1 MGFAQTL
8 SNPNEL
14 LKSLLPD
21 PVTIGSGEL
30 SLEIDV
36 LRIDEKVNQWE
47 TTKYPVE
54 KGLDIT
60 DVRYK
65 LPDFVRLEGTLTD
78 TQLDPRSIGTTLL
91 ATGGGFEFKTWQDKK
106 KLLEEIANSNEIIEI
121 TTRMH
126 YYPSMQI
133 NLLRASQDK
142 DTSGA
147 YVFVLEAEE
156 IRTVTSTSVNVDP
169 SLLPKEIQDEETGT
183 NTDGQ
188 KAARKKSSKPTDSG
202 KKTPKAATKKDI
214 DPLRSLAQSLGFNV

>member
-14 LKSLLPD
+14 LKSLIPD
-21 PVTIGSGEL
+21 AVIIGSGEL
-30 SLEIDV
+30 SIEVDV

-47 TTKYPVE
+47 TTKDPVE

-91 ATGGGFEFKTWQDKK
+91 ATGTFGFQTWQDKK

-126 YYPSMQI
+126 FYPSMQI
-133 NLLRASQDK
+133 NLLRVSQDK
-142 DTSGA
+142 DTSGC
-147 YVFVLEAEE
+147 YPFVLEAEE
-156 IRTVTSTSVNVDP
+156 IRVVSSTSVEVDP

-183 NTDGQ
+183 NTTGQ
-188 KAARKKSSKPTDSG
+188 KAARKKSGKATTGG
-202 KKTPKAATKKDI
+202 KKAAKVATDKDI
-214 DPLRSLAQSLGFNV
+214 DPARQVWDAVAGLFS